1 MQYNLGEYT
10 INNAMGRRPNTESRR
25 RQIIDALLAEIA
37 ESGYERASTVS
48 IAARAG
54 LAPGLIHY
62 HFKSKEEILLALVDE
77 LIAFAQLTATAAMDA
92 ATTPQAKLA
101 AYVRTR
107 VGFGPQA
114 DENQVKAWVAIQAE
128 AMGLASVRSRVA
140 QWLAGDH
147 ASIAQLFVL
156 AEAANPQERAS
167 MLLASI
173 LGSFTLHAFSLPSVP
188 RGYAESQLLA
198 WLASVL

>member
-1 MQYNLGEYT
+1 
-10 INNAMGRRPNTESRR
+10 MGRRPNTESRR
-25 RQIIDALLAEIA
+25 RQIIDALLREIA
-37 ESGYERASTVS
+37 ETGYERTSTVS

-77 LIAFAQLTATAAMDA
+77 LIAFAQLSGAAAMDA
-92 ATTPQAKLA
+92 AAAPDAKLA
-101 AYVRTR
+101 AYISAR
-107 VGFGPQA
+107 VGLGPQA
-114 DENQVKAWVAIQAE
+114 DENQVKAWVAILAE

-140 QWLAGDH
+140 QWLADDH
-147 ASIAQLFVL
+147 ALIVQLFEQAGVSRQH
-156 AEAANPQERAS
+156 EHAS

-173 LGSFTLHAFSLPSVP
+173 LGSFTLHAINLPAVP

-198 WLASVL
+198 WLKSVL